1 MTETNVWTMPQD
13 AYEKWDDDSRRIGNE
28 DSGESDEL
36 RNEQTRRLMSSGIL
50 LYRWYSKHRR
60 VFIAPFF
67 DWATARS
74 GAGKRQT
81 MNSEDRGVS
90 TVRGMRI
97 DESVTKLLPCNSRR
111 SFLSAV
117 DYGVCQL
124 TDMWEILSVNIWT
137 VATQPVF
144 SSNSLE
150 DRVKSPWDKASEMV
164 TCWRRWNAARSVT
177 HGSSGRL
184 SASVCIRAGAVVG
197 ECHPRALSLLYGDE
211 SCCSNGLS
219 VALKLR
225 DRETM
230 NKHWWLALALSQLS
244 RLAAQI

>member
-150 DRVKSPWDKASEMV
+150 DWVKSPWDKASEMGL
-164 TCWRRWNAARSVT
+164 RRAPAGEGETQLAPWHTAALGDFLWV
-177 HGSSGRL
+177 
-184 SASVCIRAGAVVG
+184 SAS
-197 ECHPRALSLLYGDE
+197 E
-211 SCCSNGLS
+211 
-219 VALKLR
+219 
-225 DRETM
+225 
-230 NKHWWLALALSQLS
+230 LAL
-244 RLAAQI
+244 